1 MKGIKI
7 NNLSKK
13 YGNVVAVDNISF
25 NFEFGKIY
33 GFFGQN
39 GAGKTSVVNMITNRI
54 FPDSGDIFIDDNIA
68 IENREVRNK
77 IFCTTVADLYE
88 SSMSVK
94 DIFKWSKKFYD
105 TFNIDTAKY
114 VANKFNLNINK
125 KFGELSTG
133 YKSILKVTVALA
145 MNVDY
150 LIFDEP
156 IIGLDANHREKFYEL
171 LLENYENNK
180 KTIILS
186 THLIEEVSNIIEH
199 VVIIDKGK
207 IIVEDSVENLLMR
220 GYSVSGHADIVD
232 KYCVDKEVIAV
243 DEIGGFKIAYIM
255 GKYSKSNYEDKLD
268 ISSMGLQK
276 LFIKLTEGK

>member
-7 NNLSKK
+7 SNLSKK

-68 IENREVRNK
+68 VENREVRNK
-77 IFCTTVADLYE
+77 IFCTTVVDLYE
-88 SSMSVK
+88 SSMSVE

-105 TFNIDTAKY
+105 VFNIDTAKY
-114 VANKFNLNINK
+114 VANKFNLDINK

-156 IIGLDANHREKFYEL
+156 VIGLDANHREKFYEL

-232 KYCVDKEVIAV
+232 EYCIDKEVIAV

>member
-7 NNLSKK
+7 SNLSKK
-13 YGNVVAVDNISF
+13 YGNVVSVDNISF

-68 IENREVRNK
+68 VENREVRNK

-88 SSMSVK
+88 SSMSVE

-105 TFNIDTAKY
+105 VFNIDTAKY
-114 VANKFNLNINK
+114 VANKFNLDINK

-156 IIGLDANHREKFYEL
+156 VIGFDANHREKFYEL

-186 THLIEEVSNIIEH
+186 THLIEEVSNIVEH

-232 KYCVDKEVIAV
+232 EYCIDKEVIAV